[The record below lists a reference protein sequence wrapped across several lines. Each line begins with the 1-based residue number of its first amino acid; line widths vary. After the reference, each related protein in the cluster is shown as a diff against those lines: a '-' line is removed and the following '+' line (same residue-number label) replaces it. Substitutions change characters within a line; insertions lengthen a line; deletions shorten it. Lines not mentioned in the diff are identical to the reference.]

1 MKKISVSRQYAPLR
15 VCADI
20 CFYFYTISLFSFS
33 VLYTASDEQGVYGV
47 VTNLIAPWSLQ
58 LAVLVA
64 ACLVLGFVIIRIDNM
79 ALRFLLSLLPGLSF
93 LMSPFQL
100 ILLIKVVLPQLLYHQ
115 SKLLYMLSI
124 LVVFFLLYH

>member
-79 ALRFLLSLLPGLSF
+79 ALRFLLSLLPGLA
-93 LMSPFQL
+93 P
-100 ILLIKVVLPQLLYHQ
+100 
-115 SKLLYMLSI
+115 
-124 LVVFFLLYH
+124 